1 MPSILRILYVFE
13 IPLFSQIVFAYEK
26 RYCIFDILL
35 PSFNHLH
42 SATTEVGNE
51 RCSTTQADT
60 SFIVVDSTL
69 LLYLKKNTSDKEI
82 YAVLEERPEYPGGM
96 KEAIN
101 IYRPTFSILLLPYT
115 RKYKGEFG

>member
-1 MPSILRILYVFE
+1 MRSG
-13 IPLFSQIVFAYEK
+13 IVFLISFCLLSTT
-26 RYCIFDILL
+26 CIQQRQKLE
-35 PSFNHLH
+35 
-42 SATTEVGNE
+42 TKE
-51 RCSTTQADT
+51 CSTTQADT

-96 KEAIN
+96 KEAIKY
-101 IYRPTFSILLLPYT
+101 IQTHIQYPPALPYT